1 MCYFHSG
8 RALILDKGL
17 PRRDWY
23 KHRICAPGFY
33 TGYGVKTLPGVRDA
47 VEAKN
52 WVGESMA
59 RIKGV
64 EPRDASLFTRVVYW
78 FTKRKLR
85 RVPETL
91 KITALSSRLLRG
103 VGEMEMAQAA
113 LKSVDPILVAL
124 AEIKVAAMV
133 GCPF

>member
-1 MCYFHSG
+1 
-8 RALILDKGL
+8 
-17 PRRDWY
+17 
-23 KHRICAPGFY
+23 
-33 TGYGVKTLPGVRDA
+33 
-47 VEAKN
+47 
-52 WVGESMA
+52 MA

-64 EPRDASLFTRVVYW
+64 EARDASLFTRIAYW
-78 FTKRKLR
+78 FTKRKMG

-113 LKSVDPILVAL
+113 LKSVDPVLVAL
-124 AEIKVAAMV
+124 AEMKVATMV

>member
-1 MCYFHSG
+1 
-8 RALILDKGL
+8 
-17 PRRDWY
+17 
-23 KHRICAPGFY
+23 
-33 TGYGVKTLPGVRDA
+33 
-47 VEAKN
+47 
-52 WVGESMA
+52 MA